1 MGEPGVIFPAGKVI
15 DAHTHLFPA
24 EVCRDRRPY
33 LARDAWFGELYAS
46 ESITLIQPE
55 EMIASMDAAGIE
67 RSVVCGWPWRDA
79 GLCRE
84 QNDFL
89 AEVAGRFP
97 DRIAWLAIVNPLAN
111 GAAQEVERAVGLG
124 ACGVGELNADA
135 QGFEWQQP
143 HTLGAVVDVAVALD
157 VPFLIHC
164 SEPVGHAYP
173 GKGTAT
179 PEKLLEF
186 FTAWP
191 ELRVIAAHW
200 GGGLPFYEL
209 MPEVRQRCR
218 NVVYDTAAS
227 TYLYQWDVFPVIERL
242 VGPERILFGTDYPLL
257 RQSTFL
263 RKTLGAGMSEDSLPA
278 VLADN
283 AARVFG
289 FSGSRSTP

>member
-1 MGEPGVIFPAGKVI
+1 MI
-15 DAHTHLFPA
+15 DAHTHLFPTD
-24 EVCRDRRPY
+24 VCRDRRPY

-46 ESITLIQPE
+46 ETITLIQPE
-55 EMIASMDAAGIE
+55 EMIASMDTAGIE
-67 RSVVCGWPWRDA
+67 WSVVCGWPWRDP

-89 AEVAGRFP
+89 AEVARRFP
-97 DRIAWLAIVNPLAN
+97 DRIAWLAIVNPLDA
-111 GAAQEVERAVGLG
+111 GAAQEIERTVALG
-124 ACGVGELNADA
+124 ACGIGELNADA

-143 HTLGAVVDVAVALD
+143 HMLGAVVEVATVLD

-164 SEPVGHAYP
+164 SEPVGHVYP

-186 FTAWP
+186 FIAWP
-191 ELRVIAAHW
+191 ELRVVAAHW

-242 VGPERILFGTDYPLL
+242 VGPDRILFGTDYPLL

-263 RKTLGAGMSEDSLPA
+263 RRTLAAGMPEASLVP
-278 VLADN
+278 VLAEN

-289 FSGSRSTP
+289 IPDSRSAP